1 MEIMARQY
9 GRLEMAAWAL
19 AKHSEHNEVCTVL
32 ANGIMEVLDEIAA
45 EDDLGEL
52 GREIPEICDV
62 IGDGEREPDVPDWRE
77 NANLD
82 GPTFAKAVADMR
94 RGNRSGDAIIRRSE
108 SDGEHGS
115 AGGDGAAQFAEE
127 DELTRIRLIVAA
139 HQGESLAAIIRA
151 IQKET
156 GLNSRELAGVLGV
169 NPGRISEAVHGKAK
183 PCFKERFTEVLG
195 EGADFAKKKAG
206 KRGAK

>member
-1 MEIMARQY
+1 MEITARQY

-62 IGDGEREPDVPDWRE
+62 IGDGERLPDVPDWRE
-77 NANLD
+77 NADRANLD
-82 GPTFAKAVADMR
+82 GPDGHDGPDGR
-94 RGNRSGDAIIRRSE
+94 RGKN
-108 SDGEHGS
+108 
-115 AGGDGAAQFAEE
+115 GAAEFAEE
-127 DELTRIRLIVAA
+127 DELTGIRLIVAE

-195 EGADFAKKKAG
+195 VGADFAKKKAG